1 MQKMKKIIIGVFLI
15 AVLLIGMGIFIQFQ
29 EGRKD
34 SLFLAYDDVGFLSN
48 HLYAVKKKNKIG
60 YVNQKGK
67 RVIEAKYD
75 FQKDDKN
82 LNNYQEQYGLIPF
95 VQNNQ
100 FGLLDETGK
109 VLIEAKY
116 QSLKILSKNT
126 LLVSLNDKRS
136 IIKKDGKILLE
147 DYDSI
152 EYVENSPFLIA
163 MNNQKLF
170 LLSRLGKIVK
180 QDIESIYPITDFKTN
195 KVYYVVRENNVFSL
209 LKENKNQIEKL
220 PLSFAIPPSIFN
232 NTVYIIEQNTTSLY
246 DLSGNLLNTYP
257 CMLLS
262 PFKNG
267 ITLYMEN
274 GNVGVYS
281 DTRGRLT
288 EPIYSN
294 HVTTVN
300 DSGYMFVSK
309 MREDGTQAHAI
320 VDPMGDKIVPFQDSR
335 VIAMLGEKYV
345 ALLNFDNK
353 VDIKTLDLEVKKKYN
368 SLEVLDDNLYLVSD
382 KNGFGVIDQNL
393 NEIIPLKYKEI
404 RYKNHKFY
412 IKLEK
417 EYEVRNYESKSIG
430 KNK

>member
-1 MQKMKKIIIGVFLI
+1 MQKIKKMIIAVFLI
-15 AVLLIGMGIFIQFQ
+15 AVLLIGVGIFIQFR

-34 SLFLAYDDVGFLSN
+34 SLFLAYDDVGFLNN
-48 HLYAVKKKNKIG
+48 HLYAVRMKNKIG
-60 YVNQKGK
+60 YVNEQGK
-67 RVIEAKYD
+67 KVIEVKYD

-82 LNNYQEQYGLIPF
+82 LDNYQEQYGLIPF

-136 IIKKDGKILLE
+136 IIKTDGKALLE

-170 LLSRLGKIVK
+170 LLSKLGKIVK
-180 QDIESIYPITDFKTN
+180 QDIESIYPITDFQTN
-195 KVYYVVRENNVFSL
+195 KVYYIVRENNKFSL
-209 LKENKNQIEKL
+209 LKEHENQIEML
-220 PLSFAIPPSIFN
+220 PLSLEIPPSIFN
-232 NTVYIIEQNTTSLY
+232 NTIYTIQQNTTSLY
-246 DLSGNLLNTYP
+246 DLSGNLVNTYP

-267 ITLYMEN
+267 VTLYMEN
-274 GNVGVYS
+274 GNVGVFS

-300 DSGYMFVSK
+300 DNGYMFVSK

-320 VDPMGDKIVPFQDSR
+320 VNPMGDKIVPFQDSR
-335 VIAMLGEKYV
+335 VIDMLGEKYV
-345 ALLNFDNK
+345 ALLNLENE
-353 VDIKTLDLEVKKKYN
+353 VDIKTLDLEPKKEYK
-368 SLEVLDDNLYLVSD
+368 SLEVLDDNLYLVSN

-393 NEIIPLKYKEI
+393 NIIIPLEYKEI
-404 RYKNHKFY
+404 RYQNRKFY
-412 IKLEK
+412 IKVDKGYKIKNYEK
-417 EYEVRNYESKSIG
+417 E
-430 KNK
+430 

>member
-1 MQKMKKIIIGVFLI
+1 MQKIKKMIIAVFLI
-15 AVLLIGMGIFIQFQ
+15 AVLLIGVGIFIQFR

-34 SLFLAYDDVGFLSN
+34 SLFLAYDDVGFLNN
-48 HLYAVKKKNKIG
+48 HLYAVRMKNKIG
-60 YVNQKGK
+60 YVNEQGK
-67 RVIEAKYD
+67 KVIEVKYD

-82 LNNYQEQYGLIPF
+82 LDNYQEQYGLIPF

-136 IIKKDGKILLE
+136 IIKTDGKSLLE

-170 LLSRLGKIVK
+170 LLSKLGKIVK
-180 QDIESIYPITDFKTN
+180 QDIESIYPITDFQTN
-195 KVYYVVRENNVFSL
+195 KVYYIVRENNKFSL
-209 LKENKNQIEKL
+209 LKENENQIEML
-220 PLSFAIPPSIFN
+220 PLSLEIPPSIFN
-232 NTVYIIEQNTTSLY
+232 NTIYTIQQNTTSLY
-246 DLSGNLLNTYP
+246 DLSGNLVNTYP

-267 ITLYMEN
+267 VTLYMEN
-274 GNVGVYS
+274 GNVGVFS

-300 DSGYMFVSK
+300 DNGYMFVSK

-320 VDPMGDKIVPFQDSR
+320 VNPMGDKIVPFQDSR

-345 ALLNFDNK
+345 ALLNLENE
-353 VDIKTLDLEVKKKYN
+353 VDIKTLDLEPKKEYK
-368 SLEVLDDNLYLVSD
+368 SLEVLDDNLYLVSN

-393 NEIIPLKYKEI
+393 NIIIPLEYKEI
-404 RYKNHKFY
+404 RYQNRKFY
-412 IKLEK
+412 IKVDKGYKIKNYEK
-417 EYEVRNYESKSIG
+417 E
-430 KNK
+430 

>member
-1 MQKMKKIIIGVFLI
+1 MQKIKKMIIAVFLI
-15 AVLLIGMGIFIQFQ
+15 AVLLIGVGIFIQFR

-34 SLFLAYDDVGFLSN
+34 SLFLAYDDVGFLNN
-48 HLYAVKKKNKIG
+48 HLYAVRMKNKIG
-60 YVNQKGK
+60 YVNEHGK
-67 RVIEAKYD
+67 KVIEVKYD

-82 LNNYQEQYGLIPF
+82 LDNYQEQYGLIPF

-136 IIKKDGKILLE
+136 IIKTDGKSLLE

-152 EYVENSPFLIA
+152 EYVENSHFLIA

-170 LLSRLGKIVK
+170 LLSKLGKIVK
-180 QDIESIYPITDFKTN
+180 QDIESIYPITDFQTN
-195 KVYYVVRENNVFSL
+195 KVYYIVRENNKFSL
-209 LKENKNQIEKL
+209 LKENENQIEML
-220 PLSFAIPPSIFN
+220 PLSLEIPPSIFN
-232 NTVYIIEQNTTSLY
+232 NTIYTIQQNTTSLY
-246 DLSGNLLNTYP
+246 DLSGNLVNTYP

-267 ITLYMEN
+267 VTLYMEN
-274 GNVGVYS
+274 GNVGVFS

-300 DSGYMFVSK
+300 DNGYMFVSK

-320 VDPMGDKIVPFQDSR
+320 VNPMGDKIVPFQDSR

-345 ALLNFDNK
+345 ALLNLENE
-353 VDIKTLDLEVKKKYN
+353 VDIKTLDLEPKKEYK
-368 SLEVLDDNLYLVSD
+368 SLEVLDDNLYLVSN

-393 NEIIPLKYKEI
+393 NIIIPLEYKEI
-404 RYKNHKFY
+404 RYQNRKFY
-412 IKLEK
+412 IKVDKGYKIKNYEK
-417 EYEVRNYESKSIG
+417 E
-430 KNK
+430 

>member
-1 MQKMKKIIIGVFLI
+1 MQKIKKMIIAVFLI
-15 AVLLIGMGIFIQFQ
+15 AVLLIGVGIFIQFR

-34 SLFLAYDDVGFLSN
+34 SLFLAYDDVGFLNN
-48 HLYAVKKKNKIG
+48 HLYAVRMKNKIG
-60 YVNQKGK
+60 YVSEQGK
-67 RVIEAKYD
+67 KVIEVKYD

-82 LNNYQEQYGLIPF
+82 LDNYQEQYGLIPF

-136 IIKKDGKILLE
+136 IIKTDGKSLLE

-170 LLSRLGKIVK
+170 LLSKLGKIVK
-180 QDIESIYPITDFKTN
+180 QDIESIYPITDFQTN
-195 KVYYVVRENNVFSL
+195 KVYYIVRENNKFSL
-209 LKENKNQIEKL
+209 LKENENQIEML
-220 PLSFAIPPSIFN
+220 PLSLEIPPSIFN
-232 NTVYIIEQNTTSLY
+232 NTIYTIQQNTTSLY
-246 DLSGNLLNTYP
+246 DLSGNLVNTYP

-267 ITLYMEN
+267 VTLYMEN
-274 GNVGVYS
+274 GNVGVFS

-300 DSGYMFVSK
+300 DNGYMFVSK

-320 VDPMGDKIVPFQDSR
+320 VNPMGDKIVPFQDSR

-345 ALLNFDNK
+345 ALLNLENE
-353 VDIKTLDLEVKKKYN
+353 VDIKTLDLEPKKEYK
-368 SLEVLDDNLYLVSD
+368 SLEVLDDNLYLVSN

-393 NEIIPLKYKEI
+393 NIIIPLEYKEI
-404 RYKNHKFY
+404 RYQNRKFY
-412 IKLEK
+412 IKVDKGYKIKNYEK
-417 EYEVRNYESKSIG
+417 E
-430 KNK
+430 

>member
-1 MQKMKKIIIGVFLI
+1 MQKIKKMIIAVFLI
-15 AVLLIGMGIFIQFQ
+15 AVLLIGVGIFIQFR

-34 SLFLAYDDVGFLSN
+34 SLFLAYDDVGFLNN
-48 HLYAVKKKNKIG
+48 HLYAVRMKNKIG
-60 YVNQKGK
+60 YVNEQGK
-67 RVIEAKYD
+67 KVIEVKYD

-82 LNNYQEQYGLIPF
+82 LDNYQEQYGLIPF

-136 IIKKDGKILLE
+136 IIKTDGKSLLE

-170 LLSRLGKIVK
+170 LLSKLGRIVK
-180 QDIESIYPITDFKTN
+180 QDIESIYPITDFQTN
-195 KVYYVVRENNVFSL
+195 KVYYIVRENNKFSL
-209 LKENKNQIEKL
+209 LKENENQIEML
-220 PLSFAIPPSIFN
+220 PLSLEIPPSIFN
-232 NTVYIIEQNTTSLY
+232 NTIYTIQQNTTSLY
-246 DLSGNLLNTYP
+246 DLSGNLVNTYP

-267 ITLYMEN
+267 VTLYMEN
-274 GNVGVYS
+274 GNVGVFS

-300 DSGYMFVSK
+300 DNGYMFVSK

-320 VDPMGDKIVPFQDSR
+320 VNPMGDKIVPFQDSR

-345 ALLNFDNK
+345 ALLNLENE
-353 VDIKTLDLEVKKKYN
+353 VDIKTLDLEPKKEYK
-368 SLEVLDDNLYLVSD
+368 SLEVLDDNLYLVSN

-393 NEIIPLKYKEI
+393 NIIIPLEYKEI
-404 RYKNHKFY
+404 RYQNRKFY
-412 IKLEK
+412 IKVDKGYKIKNYEK
-417 EYEVRNYESKSIG
+417 E
-430 KNK
+430 

>member
-1 MQKMKKIIIGVFLI
+1 MQKIKKMIIAVFLI
-15 AVLLIGMGIFIQFQ
+15 AVLLIGVGIFIQFR

-34 SLFLAYDDVGFLSN
+34 SLFLAYDDVGFLNN
-48 HLYAVKKKNKIG
+48 HLYAVRMKNKIG
-60 YVNQKGK
+60 YVNEQGK
-67 RVIEAKYD
+67 KVIEVKYD

-82 LNNYQEQYGLIPF
+82 LDNYQEQYGLIPF

-136 IIKKDGKILLE
+136 IIKTDGKSLLE

-152 EYVENSPFLIA
+152 EYVENSHFLIA

-170 LLSRLGKIVK
+170 LLSKLGKIVK
-180 QDIESIYPITDFKTN
+180 QDIESIYPITDFQTN
-195 KVYYVVRENNVFSL
+195 KVYYIVRENNKFSL
-209 LKENKNQIEKL
+209 LKENENQIEML
-220 PLSFAIPPSIFN
+220 PLSLEIPPSIFN
-232 NTVYIIEQNTTSLY
+232 NTIYTIQQNTTSLY
-246 DLSGNLLNTYP
+246 DLSGNLVNTYP

-262 PFKNG
+262 PFKN
-267 ITLYMEN
+267 
-274 GNVGVYS
+274 VGVFS

-300 DSGYMFVSK
+300 DNGYMFVSK

-320 VDPMGDKIVPFQDSR
+320 VNPMGDKIVPFQDSR

-345 ALLNFDNK
+345 ALLNLENE
-353 VDIKTLDLEVKKKYN
+353 VDIKTLDLEPKKEYK
-368 SLEVLDDNLYLVSD
+368 SLEVLDDNLYLVSN

-393 NEIIPLKYKEI
+393 NIIIPLEYKEI
-404 RYKNHKFY
+404 RYQNRKFY
-412 IKLEK
+412 IKVDKGYKIKNYEK
-417 EYEVRNYESKSIG
+417 E
-430 KNK
+430 